1 MNTEVLFS
9 VIIPCYNVE
18 DYLEDCVNS
27 VICQTYR
34 NFEIILVDDGST
46 DSTPQLCDKMAGL
59 DNRISVYHKENGGL
73 SDARN
78 YGMQH
83 AKGDYFVF
91 VDSDDFISNTAF
103 HDFAGIIGKSHPQV
117 LLTRLTEY
125 YGEGDIVEQDLNM
138 KEFFLKSVSENN
150 VLVWETRYAKAT
162 WPAPRKIVA
171 KEFVQ
176 KYKLQF
182 LKGFLHED
190 LHWSTVLLIYATKYD
205 VYTENWYWHRMKRRG
220 SITNTISEKR
230 ILDVVK
236 MADMLISSSDLN
248 GCTVVKRKLITSRIM
263 RSVYPILR
271 LYKYLSDAQKEQVIR
286 CCQEHITVF
295 RLAPCWKYKLFS
307 VTAKAAGFGVALELL
322 TKL

>member
-27 VICQTYR
+27 VIRQTYR

-46 DSTPQLCDKMAGL
+46 DSTPQLCDKMSGM
-59 DNRISVYHKENGGL
+59 DDRISVYHKENGGL

-83 AKGDYFVF
+83 AKGDYLVF

-103 HDFAGIIGKSHPQV
+103 RDFARIVEKSRPQV

-125 YGEGDIVEQDLNM
+125 YGKGDIVELDLKM
-138 KEFFLKSVSENN
+138 KEFFSKSVSANN
-150 VLVWETRYAKAT
+150 VLVWETRYTKTT
-162 WPAPRKIVA
+162 WPAQRKIVS

-176 KYKLQF
+176 KYKLRF

-190 LHWSTVLLIYATKYD
+190 LHWSTMLLIHATRFD

-236 MADMLISSSDLN
+236 MADMLISNSDLN
-248 GCTVVKRKLITSRIM
+248 SCAAVKRNLITDRIM

-271 LYKYLSDAQKEQVIR
+271 FYKNLTKTQKEQVIR
-286 CCQEHITVF
+286 CCQEHSTVF

-307 VTAKAAGFGVALELL
+307 ATAKAAGFSVALELL
-322 TKL
+322 AKL